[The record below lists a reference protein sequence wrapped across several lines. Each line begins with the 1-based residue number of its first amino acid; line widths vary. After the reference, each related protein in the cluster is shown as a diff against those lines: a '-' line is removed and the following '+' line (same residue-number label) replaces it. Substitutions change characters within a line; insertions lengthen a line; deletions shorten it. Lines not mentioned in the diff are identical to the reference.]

1 MSIARHCK
9 KSKRFSKIDAKNI
22 KQMFAI
28 LQEVCYNGIKGEKT
42 MLDKRKLDDVLAFIN
57 RYTDENG
64 FPPTVR
70 DICAELHIKSTATA
84 YDYVNRLKEMGC
96 LNKAT
101 GKKRAVAVK
110 ASNSVRVPLV
120 GTVTAGTPILAA
132 ENFDGYYTLP
142 SNLFSGDDLFLLT
155 VKGDS
160 MIEAGI
166 FNGDTIVVQKQETAD
181 NGDIVV
187 AMFGGEGEEG
197 ATVKR
202 FFRRDGKFILHP
214 ENSALSDYVLD
225 EVSILGKVV
234 GLLRTI

>member
-1 MSIARHCK
+1 
-9 KSKRFSKIDAKNI
+9 
-22 KQMFAI
+22 
-28 LQEVCYNGIKGEKT
+28 
-42 MLDKRKLDDVLAFIN
+42 MLDKRKLDDVLAFIH

-84 YDYVNRLKEMGC
+84 YDYVNRLKEMG
-96 LNKAT
+96 LLSKAS
-101 GKKRAVAVK
+101 GKKRAVAVRT
-110 ASNSVRVPLV
+110 ANAVRVPLV
-120 GTVTAGTPILAA
+120 GTVTAGTPILAT
-132 ENFDGYYTLP
+132 ENYEGYYSLP

-166 FNGDTIVVQKQETAD
+166 LGGDTIVVRKQETPD

-202 FFRRDGKFILHP
+202 FFRRDGKIILHP

-225 EVSILGKVV
+225 DVNILGKVV
-234 GLLRTI
+234 GLLRTM

>member
-1 MSIARHCK
+1 
-9 KSKRFSKIDAKNI
+9 
-22 KQMFAI
+22 
-28 LQEVCYNGIKGEKT
+28 
-42 MLDKRKLDDVLAFIN
+42 MLDKRKLDDVLAFIH

-70 DICAELHIKSTATA
+70 DFCAELHIKSTATA
-84 YDYVNRLKEMGC
+84 YDYVNRLKEMG
-96 LNKAT
+96 LLSKAS
-101 GKKRAVAVK
+101 GKKRAVAVRT
-110 ASNSVRVPLV
+110 ANAVRVPLV
-120 GTVTAGTPILAA
+120 GTVTAGTPILAT
-132 ENFDGYYTLP
+132 ENYEGYYSLP

-166 FNGDTIVVQKQETAD
+166 LGGDTIVVRKQETAD

-202 FFRRDGKFILHP
+202 FFRRDGKIILHP

-225 EVSILGKVV
+225 DVNILGKVV
-234 GLLRTI
+234 GLLRTM

>member
-1 MSIARHCK
+1 
-9 KSKRFSKIDAKNI
+9 
-22 KQMFAI
+22 
-28 LQEVCYNGIKGEKT
+28 
-42 MLDKRKLDDVLAFIN
+42 MLDKRKLDDVLAFIH

-84 YDYVNRLKEMGC
+84 YDYVNRLKEMG
-96 LNKAT
+96 LLSKAS
-101 GKKRAVAVK
+101 GKKRAVAVRT
-110 ASNSVRVPLV
+110 ANAVRVPLV
-120 GTVTAGTPILAA
+120 GTVTAGTPILAT
-132 ENFDGYYTLP
+132 ENYEGYYSLP

-166 FNGDTIVVQKQETAD
+166 LGGDTIVVRKQETAD

-202 FFRRDGKFILHP
+202 FFRRDGKVILHP

-225 EVSILGKVV
+225 DVNILGKVV
-234 GLLRTI
+234 GLLRTM

>member
-1 MSIARHCK
+1 
-9 KSKRFSKIDAKNI
+9 
-22 KQMFAI
+22 
-28 LQEVCYNGIKGEKT
+28 
-42 MLDKRKLDDVLAFIN
+42 MLDKRKLDDVLAFIH

-84 YDYVNRLKEMGC
+84 YDYVNRLKEMG
-96 LNKAT
+96 LLSKAS
-101 GKKRAVAVK
+101 GKKRAVAVRT
-110 ASNSVRVPLV
+110 ANAVRVPLV
-120 GTVTAGTPILAA
+120 GTVTAGAPILAT
-132 ENFDGYYTLP
+132 ENYEGYYSLP

-166 FNGDTIVVQKQETAD
+166 LGGDTIVVRKQETAD

-202 FFRRDGKFILHP
+202 FFRRDGKIILHP

-225 EVSILGKVV
+225 DVNILGKVV
-234 GLLRTI
+234 GLLRTM

>member
-1 MSIARHCK
+1 
-9 KSKRFSKIDAKNI
+9 
-22 KQMFAI
+22 MFAI
-28 LQEVCYNGIKGEKT
+28 FEEVCYNDFKGDKT

-84 YDYVNRLKEMGC
+84 YDYVNRLKEMG
-96 LNKAT
+96 LLHKAT

-110 ASNSVRVPLV
+110 TTNSVRVPLI
-120 GTVTAGTPILAA
+120 GTVTAGTPILAT
-132 ENFDGYYTLP
+132 ENYEGYYTLP
-142 SNLFSGDDLFLLT
+142 SNMFSGDDLFLLT

-166 FNGDTIVVQKQETAD
+166 FNGDKIVVKKQETAE

-187 AMFGGEGEEG
+187 AMFDDGIEEG

-225 EVSILGKVV
+225 TVTILGKVI
-234 GLLRTI
+234 GLLRSF

>member
-1 MSIARHCK
+1 
-9 KSKRFSKIDAKNI
+9 
-22 KQMFAI
+22 
-28 LQEVCYNGIKGEKT
+28 
-42 MLDKRKLDDVLAFIN
+42 MLDKRKLDDVLAFIH

-84 YDYVNRLKEMGC
+84 YDYVNRLKEMG
-96 LNKAT
+96 LLSKAS
-101 GKKRAVAVK
+101 GKKRAVAVRT
-110 ASNSVRVPLV
+110 ANAVRVPLV
-120 GTVTAGTPILAA
+120 GTVTAGTPILAT
-132 ENFDGYYTLP
+132 ENYEGYYSLP

-166 FNGDTIVVQKQETAD
+166 LGGDTIVVRKQETAD

-197 ATVKR
+197 ATIKR
-202 FFRRDGKFILHP
+202 FFRRDGKIILHP

-225 EVSILGKVV
+225 DVNILGKVV
-234 GLLRTI
+234 GLLRTM